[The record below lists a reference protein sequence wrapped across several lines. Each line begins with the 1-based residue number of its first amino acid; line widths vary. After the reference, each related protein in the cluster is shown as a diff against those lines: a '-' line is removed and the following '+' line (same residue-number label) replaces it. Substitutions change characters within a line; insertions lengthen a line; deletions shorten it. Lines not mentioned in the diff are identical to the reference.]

1 MRRSAAEPLAEKTSE
16 VDEERALK
24 ERVRLLRGQRD
35 ELQAKLQRGA
45 RQENEVLTAK
55 VLAAQQEF
63 LALQREFKTMKEE
76 YNQRLEGLRLALEE
90 QQIAAEH
97 SSRRVI
103 CAEDLVKFHQEQS
116 RLMTS
121 HWRQQ
126 CQMKDE
132 SIRNLN
138 RQLIEYSTDWQHLG
152 HQRQT
157 EAGLSHE
164 HFCLEDRH
172 RRLLEHQQ
180 LLGEHTER
188 LEAQLAEV
196 QTEER
201 SLREEL
207 AKSAAAPLEEAQLE
221 EALAERQT
229 QTLEFLRAQRRGYE
243 EEAAAKRS
251 LPGCAVHLARRAGR
265 SGSAAGEDRHG
276 AAAHRRGLGAHPG
289 GPGGAF
295 RPAPGGQ
302 GAPRGSRVGAAR
314 ERALAHAAPEEMP
327 GAAPHGERGAALGG
341 GAGSSIFPRQQGEVG
356 QDENKSGWD
365 ADTHTDTPFEPSIT
379 GERTGG
385 GTGNG
390 RSMR

>member
-1 MRRSAAEPLAEKTSE
+1 MEGGRRSSMFPALMPFLYFQQPLFEESDHAQECRRDPLAEKTSE

-55 VLAAQQEF
+55 
-63 LALQREFKTMKEE
+63 E

-97 SSRRVI
+97 SSRR
-103 CAEDLVKFHQEQS
+103 
-116 RLMTS
+116 
-121 HWRQQ
+121 
-126 CQMKDE
+126 DE

-196 QTEER
+196 QTEE
-201 SLREEL
+201 
-207 AKSAAAPLEEAQLE
+207 
-221 EALAERQT
+221 
-229 QTLEFLRAQRRGYE
+229 
-243 EEAAAKRS
+243 
-251 LPGCAVHLARRAGR
+251 
-265 SGSAAGEDRHG
+265 
-276 AAAHRRGLGAHPG
+276 
-289 GPGGAF
+289 
-295 RPAPGGQ
+295 
-302 GAPRGSRVGAAR
+302 
-314 ERALAHAAPEEMP
+314 
-327 GAAPHGERGAALGG
+327 
-341 GAGSSIFPRQQGEVG
+341 
-356 QDENKSGWD
+356 
-365 ADTHTDTPFEPSIT
+365 
-379 GERTGG
+379 
-385 GTGNG
+385 
-390 RSMR
+390 